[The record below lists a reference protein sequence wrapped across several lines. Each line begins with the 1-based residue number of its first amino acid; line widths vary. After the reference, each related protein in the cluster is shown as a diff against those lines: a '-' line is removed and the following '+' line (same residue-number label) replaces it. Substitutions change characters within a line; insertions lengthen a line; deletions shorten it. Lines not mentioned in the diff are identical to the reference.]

1 MSHLKLVSDE
11 PTALEKVLLDAARA
25 EEPSAEHRA
34 RLRAVLGI
42 QAPAFGATGAAPK
55 SPSELGKSVGFGK
68 VLVGLAALAIG
79 GALLLASQRDAGR
92 VGPRGV
98 ASAPPVLPKPE
109 SAPASLSEPR
119 PPAEEGQPPPAA
131 IAASNKAR
139 AGRPASV
146 ATEAPDL
153 SEQMRLIEAA
163 RSAVAAHDESA
174 ALAALSSYF
183 ERFPRGSFGQ
193 EAMVLRI
200 RALDQ
205 AGESTRASAL
215 ARSFIA
221 RFPASPHV
229 ARLKPI
235 AERSSSR

>member
-1 MSHLKLVSDE
+1 MSHLKLVSDQ
-11 PTALEKVLLDAARA
+11 PTALEKLLLDAAKA
-25 EEPSAEHRA
+25 EQPSAEHRA

-42 QAPAFGATGAAPK
+42 EAPAFGATSAAPK
-55 SPSELGKSVGFGK
+55 SGPELGKSVGFGK

-79 GALLLASQRDAGR
+79 GALLLAPVRDAER
-92 VGPRGV
+92 AAPRG
-98 ASAPPVLPKPE
+98 ADSAPQVPPKPE
-109 SAPASLSEPR
+109 SAPAALSEQ
-119 PPAEEGQPPPAA
+119 PAEEEQPPPAA
-131 IAASNKAR
+131 ISASNKAR
-139 AGRPASV
+139 PGRPASV
-146 ATEAPDL
+146 AAEAPDL

-163 RSAVAAHDESA
+163 RSAVAAHDERA
-174 ALAALSSYF
+174 ASAALSSYF

-221 RFPASPHV
+221 RFPGSPHV